1 MHFVCNWL
9 QYLGNQVSDRVR
21 LKCIELLYGWSQVLS
36 HEPKVREAY
45 QMLKKQGIIKYDPI
59 HIDKVRHILSVSLS
73 SASLSLCSIFSKK
86 RSTENELHHSNV
98 HVICCDVFDSIRNCY
113 SILLL
118 VFKLYEISV
127 YALTDVGAI
136 AATSIKGFYFWRWW
150 KIQSK

>member
-1 MHFVCNWL
+1 M
-9 QYLGNQVSDRVR
+9 
-21 LKCIELLYGWSQVLS
+21 LS

-136 AATSIKGFYFWRWW
+136 AATSIKGFYF
-150 KIQSK
+150 